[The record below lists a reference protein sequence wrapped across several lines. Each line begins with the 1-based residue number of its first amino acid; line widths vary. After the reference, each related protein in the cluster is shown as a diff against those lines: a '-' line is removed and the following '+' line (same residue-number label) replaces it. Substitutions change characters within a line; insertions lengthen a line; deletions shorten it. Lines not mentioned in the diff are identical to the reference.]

1 MKVDHLLTN
10 LKTLLT
16 IVLATSTVGSGL
28 GLNDG
33 WVEGIYVGL
42 NSDLKC
48 FSLCD
53 LPNIGSNGSTRSELN
68 GSSLSDLK
76 RSSFRDFPNI
86 GSNGLTM
93 LERHGSILSD
103 LKCSSFCDFRNIG
116 PNGLSE
122 LSESALVVE
131 VGSDKGIV
139 CRRPPDTSCW

>member
-1 MKVDHLLTN
+1 MKVAYLLTN
-10 LKTLLT
+10 VKTLLT
-16 IVLATSTVGSGL
+16 VVLATSTVGPPL

-53 LPNIGSNGSTRSELN
+53 LPNIGSNGST
-68 GSSLSDLK
+68 
-76 RSSFRDFPNI
+76 
-86 GSNGLTM
+86 M

-103 LKCSSFCDFRNIG
+103 LKCSSFCDFPNIG

-122 LSESALVVE
+122 LSESALAEE

-139 CRRPPDTSCW
+139 CLRPPPNTSCL